1 MKRKRKPL
9 AALQHCLLLSAFA
22 GTVLLYFLV
31 KQTEHFGAYEVLRVV
46 DGDTIIVSIEGSET
60 TVRLIG
66 VDAPESVH
74 PDSSRNSESG
84 KIASEFTAELLT
96 GKQVYLEY
104 DRERTDSYGR
114 TLAYVW
120 LDHKM
125 VEETLLE
132 NGMATVLTIQ
142 PNTRYAARFVQI
154 EQQAKEGDIGI
165 WSKFGLNRS

>member
-9 AALQHCLLLSAFA
+9 AVLQHCLLLTAFA
-22 GTVLLYFLV
+22 GIVFLYCQV

-46 DGDTIIVSIEGSET
+46 DGDTIIVSIESNAT
-60 TVRLIG
+60 TVRMIG
-66 VDAPESVH
+66 IDAPESVH
-74 PDSSRNSESG
+74 PDSSKNSESG

-104 DRERTDSYGR
+104 DRERTDSYCR

-132 NGMATVLTIQ
+132 NGMAAVMTIQ
-142 PNTRYAARFVQI
+142 PNIRYAARFVQI
-154 EQQAKEGDIGI
+154 EQHAKEGNIGI
-165 WSKFGLNRS
+165 WAKFGLNST

>member
-1 MKRKRKPL
+1 MKRKHEPL
-9 AALQHCLLLSAFA
+9 AVLQHCLLLTAFA
-22 GTVLLYFLV
+22 GIILIFCLLN
-31 KQTEHFGAYEVLRVV
+31 QTEHFGAYEVLRVV
-46 DGDTIIVSIEGSET
+46 DGDTIIVDIDGSET
-60 TVRLIG
+60 TVRMIG
-66 VDAPESVH
+66 IDAPESVH
-74 PDSSRNSESG
+74 PDASRNSESG

-132 NGMATVLTIQ
+132 NGMAEVLTIQ
-142 PNTRYAARFVQI
+142 PNTRYAAQFVRI

-165 WSKFGLNRS
+165 WSK